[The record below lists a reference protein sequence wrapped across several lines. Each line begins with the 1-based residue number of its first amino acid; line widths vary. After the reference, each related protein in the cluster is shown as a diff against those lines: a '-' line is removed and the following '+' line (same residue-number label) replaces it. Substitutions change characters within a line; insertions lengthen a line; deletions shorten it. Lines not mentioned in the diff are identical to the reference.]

1 MKKIIGIDFGTS
13 NTFIYVPNKGSVY
26 NEPTLIAINVKQEKM
41 IETGYLAS
49 KMIGRTPADIQV
61 IHPVING
68 VVARI
73 NPSYLYLKNALE
85 EAKMDKNLENYSILF
100 GVPSDITPVEKNALI
115 EIANRLDI
123 KDVILQN
130 QGLLATLGSGIEDD
144 TKKGNMTIN
153 IGGGITDISVVSEKD
168 IIISKSSYFSGDLL
182 DQTILRHLRKKHHL
196 LVGEKTAEFIK
207 MKIGSVEIYP
217 ENRLVEVSGRDI
229 STSLPHSIII
239 STSEIR
245 SVILPKLDELIDA
258 ITDVL
263 ALTPPEI
270 SADIISNG
278 ICISGGG
285 ALLSGIREYLE
296 KTLNIPVRIAP
307 DPLTSVVNGMRV
319 YINELDKK

>member
-1 MKKIIGIDFGTS
+1 MKKCIGVDFGTS
-13 NTFIYVPNKGSVY
+13 NTFIYTPSKGSVY
-26 NEPTLIAINVKQEKM
+26 NEPTILAINTKQEKLV
-41 IETGYLAS
+41 ETGFLAA
-49 KMIGRTPADIQV
+49 KMIGRTPADIQI
-61 IHPVING
+61 IHPVKNG

-73 NPSYLYLKNALE
+73 NPSYLYLKNAFK
-85 EAKMDKNLENYSILF
+85 EAKIDKNFDSYSILF
-100 GVPSDITPVEKNALI
+100 SIPSDITPVEKNALI
-115 EIANRLDI
+115 EIANKLGI
-123 KDVILQN
+123 KKVILEN
-130 QGLLATLGSGIEDD
+130 QGLLATIGSGIEEDS
-144 TKKGNMTIN
+144 KKGNLTIN
-153 IGGGITDISVVSEKD
+153 IGGGITDICVVSGKD
-168 IIISKSSYFSGDLL
+168 LILAKSSYFSGNLL

-245 SVILPKLDELIDA
+245 SVLLPKLDELIDA
-258 ITDVL
+258 VTDVL

-307 DPLTSVVNGMRV
+307 DPLTSVVNGMRL
-319 YINELDKK
+319 YINNL